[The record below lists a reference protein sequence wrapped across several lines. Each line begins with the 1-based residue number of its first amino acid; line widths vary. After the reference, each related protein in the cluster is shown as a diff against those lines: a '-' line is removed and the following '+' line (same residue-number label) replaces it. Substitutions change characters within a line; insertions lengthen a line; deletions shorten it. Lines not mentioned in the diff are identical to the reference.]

1 MLVDLGLLST
11 PQTNNC
17 RPAATET
24 IGKAKACYAGGTVQ
38 IYLNLAGRDPAGP
51 AAPATPLQQVP
62 AAEEAATVARI
73 KAAFLALK
81 DPNDWTGDGQPEG
94 WKVIDRAYT
103 KAEARYIPN
112 GASSTA
118 DMSHP
123 TRTGDLVVFSTPP
136 YQFDAATPGT
146 LIARSAFF
154 GQHGYVPDVQDLDTN
169 TNMRATFLA
178 GGTAIRGGTKR
189 GVRSIDLAPTAA
201 FLLDVPAPQHS
212 QGVVRRDVVRTGRG
226 YTPVSIVGLN
236 DFHGQ
241 LDPTTFTIDGK
252 AIPVGGAGQLATLFD
267 EEADALPGRTLLLA
281 AGDNVGASPA
291 VSLLLEDRPTID
303 VENAWGLDATSF
315 GNHEFDYGLERI
327 LAQQARSDF
336 PWLSA
341 NIVSE
346 DTGEAPDWI
355 KPSAVF
361 RVNGVRVGVI
371 GATVRSTPE
380 LVRTGNTAGLA
391 FLDEAER
398 VERESRA
405 LRRRGVRVQV
415 VVIHEG
421 ATVGAN
427 AVAGQPAVP
436 WDGPIKAITEALGD
450 TTVDLVIAGH
460 THRAANTVIAG
471 IPVVEGFNAGASYS
485 VAQLLVRRG
494 DVAWAGAATR
504 VAKNQGVAQR
514 ADVKAIVDAA
524 DAETAP
530 QRNEVIGTQVA
541 DILRDPT
548 RLSESAMGN
557 LVADA
562 IRLKYPDAEAAL
574 TNSGGLRA
582 DLRFAPP
589 APPTQG
595 GGPGEITWGEAFN
608 VLPFANLTALTTIT
622 GAQLNAALLNG
633 FAPACDPAFPGGT
646 GRFPQVSALKITYH
660 CSGTTPVVD
669 SVGRAPDGP
678 GGTITPIGPADTI
691 RIVTNDFMLGGGD
704 GYTALAG
711 GTDEVQPDVMLDVLV
726 EYIRANSP
734 VSAAVEGRIVKG

>member
-1 MLVDLGLLST
+1 M
-11 PQTNNC
+11 
-17 RPAATET
+17 
-24 IGKAKACYAGGTVQ
+24 
-38 IYLNLAGRDPAGP
+38 
-51 AAPATPLQQVP
+51 
-62 AAEEAATVARI
+62 
-73 KAAFLALK
+73 
-81 DPNDWTGDGQPEG
+81 
-94 WKVIDRAYT
+94 
-103 KAEARYIPN
+103 
-112 GASSTA
+112 
-118 DMSHP
+118 
-123 TRTGDLVVFSTPP
+123 
-136 YQFDAATPGT
+136 
-146 LIARSAFF
+146 
-154 GQHGYVPDVQDLDTN
+154 
-169 TNMRATFLA
+169 
-178 GGTAIRGGTKR
+178 
-189 GVRSIDLAPTAA
+189 
-201 FLLDVPAPQHS
+201 
-212 QGVVRRDVVRTGRG
+212 
-226 YTPVSIVGLN
+226 
-236 DFHGQ
+236 
-241 LDPTTFTIDGK
+241 
-252 AIPVGGAGQLATLFD
+252 
-267 EEADALPGRTLLLA
+267 
-281 AGDNVGASPA
+281 GASPA

-341 NIVSE
+341 NIVAE

-355 KPSAVF
+355 RPSAVF

-398 VERESRA
+398 IERESRA

-427 AVAGQPAVP
+427 AVDGQPAVP

-504 VAKNQGVAQR
+504 VAKNQGVAPR

-530 QRNEVIGTQVA
+530 QRNEVIGTQVG

-582 DLRFAPP
+582 DLRFNPP

-622 GAQLNAALLNG
+622 GAQLTAALLNG

-646 GRFPQVSALKITYH
+646 GRFPQVSGLKITYH

-711 GTDEVQPDVMLDVLV
+711 GTDECSRSDARCARGVHPRQLAGLRGGRGPDRQGLNADGLAGAQAPASPS
-726 EYIRANSP
+726 RAAY
-734 VSAAVEGRIVKG
+734 SAACVRSLRSSLASTWPTCVLTVFSATPSSSAMRLFERPCAISRRTSSSRGVRTSSARGRPPRRQLLHDAGDHGGGERGLAGVRRPDRADELRRLGVLEQEPGRARPQRGEQPVVLAEARQDEHARVRHALAQDAQRGDAVEPRHREVEQHDVGRLRARPRRRPPRRRPPRPTTSTSSCSSR